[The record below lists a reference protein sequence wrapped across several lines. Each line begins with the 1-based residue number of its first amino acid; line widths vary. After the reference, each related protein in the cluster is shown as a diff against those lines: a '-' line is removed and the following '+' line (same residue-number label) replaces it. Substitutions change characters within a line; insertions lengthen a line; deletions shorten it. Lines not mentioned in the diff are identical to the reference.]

1 MERLRANFTLGGHK
15 AAAIALVEQLADV
28 YLVSDWPDEAVRG
41 IFMTPF
47 ASAQAAL
54 EAAFAKCGEKA
65 AVLAMPYGGST
76 LPRAAD

>member
-1 MERLRANFTLGGHK
+1 M
-15 AAAIALVEQLADV
+15 
-28 YLVSDWPDEAVRG
+28 SDWPDEAVRG

-65 AVLAMPYGGST
+65 TVLAMPYGGST
-76 LPRAAD
+76 LPRAVD